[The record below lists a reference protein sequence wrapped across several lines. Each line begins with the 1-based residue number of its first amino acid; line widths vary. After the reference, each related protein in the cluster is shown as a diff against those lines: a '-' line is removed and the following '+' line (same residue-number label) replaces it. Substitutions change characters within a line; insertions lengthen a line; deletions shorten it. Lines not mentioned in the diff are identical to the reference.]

1 MKIMA
6 TSFKRS
12 NARTAAHSAPDPAA
26 GHCRSV
32 PQLEPPGHSWA
43 CLGQFLVGSL
53 LLSPGSWWAQGFVCA
68 LLESVSSVLCK
79 FWQLYGGVNGDLL
92 QEGLCHTQ
100 VCCTQSPCG
109 RPLLTH
115 TSAGDTQ
122 TQFWLSFCGLGMHFM
137 PFPGLSISGDQ
148 VPGERTVPGGLCLNH
163 LPSPGRSVSLV
174 CCESAVSG
182 VLSPLKSKSQAA
194 TILADVNHPGS
205 QEDVVSS
212 WEPAHSLVKVKVKS
226 LSRVR
231 LFATRWTVALQAAPS
246 MGFSRQEY

>member
-1 MKIMA
+1 MVEVMKIMA

-12 NARTAAHSAPDPAA
+12 HACTATLSAPDPAA
-26 GHCRSV
+26 GHCQSM

-43 CLGQFLVGSL
+43 SLGQFLVGSL

-79 FWQLYGGVNGDLL
+79 FWQLYGGVNGDLR

-109 RPLLTH
+109 RPLLTC
-115 TSAGDTQ
+115 TSTGDTQ

-148 VPGERTVPGGLCLNH
+148 VLCDHTVPGGLCVLIT
-163 LPSPGRSVSLV
+163 SPVLAARWPWCAARVRSQV
-174 CCESAVSG
+174 CRM
-182 VLSPLKSKSQAA
+182 SPLKNSSQAA
-194 TILADVNHPGS
+194 TLLADVNHPGS
-205 QEDVVSS
+205 QEDAVSS
-212 WEPAHSLVKVKVKS
+212 WEPAHSLVENAVS
-226 LSRVR
+226 G
-231 LFATRWTVALQAAPS
+231 AE
-246 MGFSRQEY
+246 M